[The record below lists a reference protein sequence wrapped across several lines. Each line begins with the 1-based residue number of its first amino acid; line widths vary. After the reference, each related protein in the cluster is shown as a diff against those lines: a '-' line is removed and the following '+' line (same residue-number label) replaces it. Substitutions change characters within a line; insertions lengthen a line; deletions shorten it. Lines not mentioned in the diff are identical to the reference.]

1 MTSKALTPPE
11 PWSKE
16 LVRAVAMD
24 IGQELVAYIEV
35 MYPQAIRA
43 TNSGFKLS
51 IRNHTY
57 NQIMAA
63 MRSTMQA
70 QS

>member
-1 MTSKALTPPE
+1 
-11 PWSKE
+11 
-16 LVRAVAMD
+16 MD